1 MEKYS
6 EIARSKEFHK
16 LKQAKMLFIWPV
28 VILFLLYYLSLPLM
42 AGYAKSLMGSYVFGY
57 ITFGYL
63 YGVLFYFVAW
73 GLAFWYVRKARQFDR
88 RSEAL
93 LNHYNEKKGA

>member
-6 EIARSKEFHK
+6 EIARSEEFHK
-16 LKQAKMLFIWPV
+16 LETIKDAVYLAGCDPVSSLLFVFTAYGGICQVADGILCVWVYHFWLFIWGA
-28 VILFLLYYLSLPLM
+28 FLLCCL
-42 AGYAKSLMGSYVFGY
+42 
-57 ITFGYL
+57 
-63 YGVLFYFVAW
+63 

-88 RSEAL
+88 RSETL